1 MGFPHTWDFWLT
13 SAKTS
18 IQSYMDDWQ
27 NYNTMASAAVRLAA
41 AIRDMDYPARAHIQS
56 NYTCILPPLAVD
68 AGLGE
73 QCRIGICLTKEY
85 GLAYRLCAVT
95 TDLPLAPDLPVNLG
109 IEDFCN
115 KCTKCA
121 DACPPGAISR
131 EGMIEINGLRVW
143 KQDVYKCFRYWN
155 SKGVSCT
162 ICRRVCPWSKPRTF
176 PHKVVATLGQHIP
189 QLRSFLI
196 WADDIVYGKKSRYY
210 PPPEWL
216 QTEEQKIGLGR
227 RLLYLFDHL

>member
-1 MGFPHTWDFWLT
+1 MGFPHAWDFLLT

-27 NYNTMASAAVRLAA
+27 NYNTMASTAVRLAA
-41 AIRDMDYPARAHIQS
+41 AFRDMGYPARAHIQS

-85 GLAYRLCAVT
+85 GLAYRLCAVI
-95 TDLPLAPDLPVNLG
+95 TDLPLATDLPVNLG

-131 EGMIEINGLRVW
+131 EGMIEINGFRVW
-143 KQDVYKCFRYWN
+143 KKDVFKSFDTGIPKVLAVLYADGCAL
-155 SKGVSCT
+155 GVSPEPSP
-162 ICRRVCPWSKPRTF
+162 IKLFYPKPEYSPIQVF
-176 PHKVVATLGQHIP
+176 LDLG
-189 QLRSFLI
+189 
-196 WADDIVYGKKSRYY
+196 
-210 PPPEWL
+210 
-216 QTEEQKIGLGR
+216 
-227 RLLYLFDHL
+227 

>member
-13 SAKTS
+13 SAKAN

-27 NYNTMASAAVRLAA
+27 NYNTMASTAVRLAA
-41 AIRDMDYPARAHIQS
+41 AIRDMGYPARAHIQS
-56 NYTCILPPLAVD
+56 TYTCILPPLAVD

-95 TDLPLAPDLPVNLG
+95 TDLPLNLG
-109 IEDFCN
+109 IEDFYY

-143 KQDVYKCFRYWN
+143 KQDVYKCFRY
-155 SKGVSCT
+155 
-162 ICRRVCPWSKPRTF
+162 
-176 PHKVVATLGQHIP
+176 
-189 QLRSFLI
+189 
-196 WADDIVYGKKSRYY
+196 
-210 PPPEWL
+210 
-216 QTEEQKIGLGR
+216 
-227 RLLYLFDHL
+227 